1 MRIRTIALK
10 GFYGKEAQTVL
21 GADSCS
27 NLFSNYQDTYPQTSE
42 HRNIFNHLSLRK
54 ESKLE
59 YGSKNVINY
68 LLMIMY

>member
-1 MRIRTIALK
+1 MVKKPRQYFCAFGVL
-10 GFYGKEAQTVL
+10 L
-21 GADSCS
+21 GANSCS